1 MLKKFTPLIVSLIFF
16 VIISSIWDYIRLP
29 YDKNNPILGEYF
41 EKKFNP
47 ANEVLRFIL
56 IIGIP
61 TLIYLFIFLK
71 EKTALSLK
79 ITSDKYFLKKNI
91 FKDTDPLKKYSYLFL
106 FFIFIEF
113 LSIDFLRFVNQ
124 LDFFHLGTFLVPP
137 INYLETKS
145 LFLATRYDYGLISNN
160 LGLIYNF
167 LFGYYSPGAIIFI
180 FLLLTFFVKF
190 FLIIIIKKTV
200 NLLPFS
206 SRIKV
211 IFFITLTLIA
221 VSLPNYYDPTKYF
234 SPRAF
239 LYLFFLYF
247 FGFEISK
254 NNKNNYKF
262 IFVGLFSLFSILWW
276 YDIGLYTNSLILLSI
291 FYLLINKEY
300 KNISIILVS
309 IFLCWLVFILWLPKA
324 ELIEFWSQFKYNFS
338 ESHQYLLGIEFK
350 KPFSPNSGRWTKA
363 LLMILLTCI
372 MLINFNFDKKLILD
386 SRLKIFLN
394 FFFLSGILI
403 FNSALLRS
411 DSYHLKYSSGI
422 YTLIFIFLTFFFII
436 FKLKYKID
444 SYLIFP
450 KFFNKIVKT
459 FLLIILT
466 LNFSGFFENNNQK
479 NNLLKDLNIFNFK
492 NNILNLVTAE
502 DNSFLNDDMI
512 VVIGKYKKISMSD
525 NCVQIL
531 SDDVAFAYFLRK
543 KTCTQFFI
551 SAQILT
557 NNLEEKFI
565 SQLRLSNPS
574 VILYESKVKILSNK
588 LNMPLTTNYIQSN
601 YILME
606 SYKDYIF
613 LKKND

>member
-1 MLKKFTPLIVSLIFF
+1 MNKIFPLIFCILLFIIIIFF
-16 VIISSIWDYIRLP
+16 WDYIHLP
-29 YDKNNPILGEYF
+29 YDQNNQIIGEYF
-41 EKKFNP
+41 YKKFNP
-47 ANEVLRFIL
+47 SNEILRFL
-56 IIGIP
+56 LVIGIP
-61 TLIYLFIFLK
+61 ALTYLYLYLNYNETLSFKVNNKNF
-71 EKTALSLK
+71 
-79 ITSDKYFLKKNI
+79 FLKKNI
-91 FKDTDPLKKYSYLFL
+91 FKVKDPLKKYSYLFL

-113 LSIDFLRFVNQ
+113 LSIDFSRFVNE
-124 LDFFHLGTFLVPP
+124 LDVFHLGTFLVPP

-190 FLIIIIKKTV
+190 FLIIIIKKTI

-276 YDIGLYTNSLILLSI
+276 YDIGFYTNSLILLSI

-309 IFLCWLVFILWLPKA
+309 VILCWLAFILWLPKT

-350 KPFSPNSGRWTKA
+350 KPFSANSGRWTKA

-436 FKLKYKID
+436 FKLQNKID